1 MNFLMLDFTPLFR
14 FYARS
19 RRAALA
25 REDAAAMQA
34 AQLKRLINRSH
45 NTRFG
50 REHGFS
56 RLRSVADFQRAV
68 PLRRYEEMW
77 SQYWQPSFPH
87 LKDTSWPGTIRLFAA
102 TSGTSSGTS
111 KYIPVSAAMTR
122 ANLRAAFDV
131 LVHHLVH
138 RPQSHVLGGR
148 MFLLGGSTD
157 FKNLAPGIFSGDLSG
172 IALKRVPWSLRPY
185 VFPPSAIA
193 AELDWDRKI
202 EDIVRAAPSADIRM
216 ISGTPPWL
224 LRLFE
229 KQGDSA
235 QAVYPHLELLVHG
248 GVNFD
253 PYRASFEQFLG
264 DGVELREAYAA
275 SEGFIAIQDEAPEAG
290 LRLVTDNGLFFEFV
304 PLHELDKPAPARR
317 TLADAEM
324 GVDYALALS
333 SCAGLWAYLI
343 GDTVRLVSRNPPRIL
358 ITGRTSYFM
367 SAFGEHLT
375 GGEIERAVSIAS
387 GTIGAAITDF
397 AMGAMIPRAP
407 GEIARHC
414 YVVEFSARPMP
425 ESMEVFGK
433 TVDTILSRSNDDYA
447 HYRSDGRIASPLI
460 VAVRPGTFAAWMK
473 ARGRLGG
480 QNKVPRII
488 NDNAIF
494 SSLLDFVATLPI
506 GQ

>member
-1 MNFLMLDFTPLFR
+1 
-14 FYARS
+14 
-19 RRAALA
+19 
-25 REDAAAMQA
+25 MQV
-34 AQLKRLINRSH
+34 AQLQRLIARAH

-50 REHGFS
+50 RDHDFS
-56 RLRSVADFQRAV
+56 RLRSVADFQRVV
-68 PLRRYEEMW
+68 PLRRYEDMW
-77 SQYWQPSFPH
+77 AQYWQVSFPH
-87 LKDTSWPGTIRLFAA
+87 LNGTSWPGTIRLFAA

-111 KYIPVSAAMTR
+111 KYIPVSAAMAR

-131 LVHHLVH
+131 LAHHLAH

-148 MFLLGGSTD
+148 MFLLGGSIHLT
-157 FKNLAPGIFSGDLSG
+157 NLAPGIFSGDLSG
-172 IALKRVPWSLRPY
+172 IALKRVPWPLRPY
-185 VFPPSAIA
+185 VFPPSTIA

-202 EDIVRAAPSADIRM
+202 EGIVRAAPSADIRM

-229 KQGDSA
+229 HQGPAS

-253 PYRASFEQFLG
+253 PYRGRFQQFLG
-264 DGVELREAYAA
+264 SGAELREVYAA
-275 SEGFIAIQDEAPEAG
+275 SEGFIAVQDDVPEAG

-304 PLHELDKPAPARR
+304 PVDQLDQPAPARH
-317 TLADAEM
+317 TLADAEL

-343 GDTVRLVSRNPPRIL
+343 GDTVRLISRDPSRIV
-358 ITGRTSYFM
+358 ITGRISYFM

-375 GGEIERAVSIAS
+375 GGEIERAVSMAA
-387 GTIGAAITDF
+387 GTISAAVTDF
-397 AMGAMIPRAP
+397 AMGAMIPSAP

-414 YVVEFSARPMP
+414 YVVEFSDRPIP
-425 ESMEVFGK
+425 EALENFAK
-433 TVDTILSRSNDDYA
+433 TIDTVLVRGNDDYA
-447 HYRSDGRIASPLI
+447 HYRSDGRIGPPRVL
-460 VAVRPGTFAAWMK
+460 VVRPGTFAAWMK

-480 QNKVPRII
+480 QNKVPRVV
-488 NDNAIF
+488 NDTTVF
-494 SSLLDFVATLPI
+494 SSLLGFVTAFPD

>member
-1 MNFLMLDFTPLFR
+1 MLDFTPPFR
-14 FYARS
+14 LYARS
-19 RRAALA
+19 RRVALA
-25 REDAAAMQA
+25 HENAATMQVV
-34 AQLKRLINRSH
+34 QLQRLIERAQ

-50 REHGFS
+50 RDHDFF
-56 RLRSVADFQRAV
+56 RLRGVADFQRAV

-77 SQYWQPSFPH
+77 TQYWQASFPH
-87 LKDTSWPGTIRLFAA
+87 LSDTSWPGTVRLFAA

-111 KYIPVSAAMTR
+111 KYIPVSPAMTR

-131 LVHHLVH
+131 LVHHLAN
-138 RPQSHVLGGR
+138 RPHSRILGGR
-148 MFLLGGSTD
+148 LFLLGGSTD
-157 FKNLAPGIFSGDLSG
+157 LKKLSPDIFSGDLSG
-172 IALKRVPWSLRPY
+172 IALKRVPLPLRPY

-202 EDIVRAAPSADIRM
+202 EDIVREAPSADIRM

-229 KQGDSA
+229 QQGAGA
-235 QAVYPHLELLVHG
+235 QAVYPHLELVVHG
-248 GVNFD
+248 GVTFD
-253 PYRASFEQFLG
+253 PYRARFEQFLG
-264 DGVELREAYAA
+264 GRAELREVYAA
-275 SEGFIAIQDEAPEAG
+275 SEGFVALQDDAPEAG

-304 PLHELDKPAPARR
+304 PLNELYQPDPVRH

-324 GVDYALALS
+324 GVDYAVALS

-343 GDTVRLVSRNPPRIL
+343 GDIVRLVSREPPRIV

-375 GGEIERAVSIAS
+375 GGEIERAVSIATS
-387 GTIGAAITDF
+387 TIGAAVNDF
-397 AMGAMIPRAP
+397 AMGAMIPSAR

-414 YVVEFSARPMP
+414 YVVEFSGRPAP
-425 ESMEVFGK
+425 EALEVFAR
-433 TVDTILSRSNDDYA
+433 TVDTVLGRGNDDYA
-447 HYRSDGRIASPLI
+447 HYRSDGRIAQPHV
-460 VAVRPGTFAAWMK
+460 VAVRPGAFAAWMK

-480 QNKVPRII
+480 QNKVPRVI
-488 NDNAIF
+488 NDTAIF
-494 SSLLDFVATLPI
+494 SGLLAFTTAAPN